1 MVYDFRTGTIRPL
14 DAISRAFFLRD
25 PILKRVKTMKGST
38 CLEDLITVAIL
49 SVPST
54 WDIGLLFMNNL
65 VFGTWAQVGPRA
77 GFVENEDLEESVTTL
92 LVI

>member
-1 MVYDFRTGTIRPL
+1 MSLQSAVC
-14 DAISRAFFLRD
+14 SLRSAVCGLQSAVCKCHT

-54 WDIGLLFMNNL
+54 WDIGLLCMNNL
-65 VFGTWAQVGPRA
+65 VVGT
-77 GFVENEDLEESVTTL
+77 
-92 LVI
+92 

>member
-1 MVYDFRTGTIRPL
+1 MVEDNKNIFHHNHYHYCMYMVYDFRTGTIRPL
-14 DAISRAFFLRD
+14 DAISRTFFLRD

-54 WDIGLLFMNNL
+54 WDIGLLCMNNL
-65 VFGTWAQVGPRA
+65 VFGT
-77 GFVENEDLEESVTTL
+77 
-92 LVI
+92 

>member
-1 MVYDFRTGTIRPL
+1 MYRVYDFRTGTIRPL
-14 DAISRAFFLRD
+14 DAISRKFILRD

-54 WDIGLLFMNNL
+54 WDIGLLCMNNL
-65 VFGTWAQVGPRA
+65 VVGT
-77 GFVENEDLEESVTTL
+77 
-92 LVI
+92 